1 MSLTVSELLALEGLS
16 ALRLRAGKQG
26 LQRAV
31 RWYYVAENEHIA
43 EWIMGGELW
52 NKLGMFG
59 QKDAIKAQWT
69 TCFPD
74 SEKALHCVRCGKC
87 EAVCP
92 QKLPIRDSLAQ
103 LQKELDTL

>member
-43 EWIMGGELW
+43 EWIMGASWCLSPASTIP
-52 NKLGMFG
+52 GM
-59 QKDAIKAQWT
+59 KPT
-69 TCFPD
+69 
-74 SEKALHCVRCGKC
+74 
-87 EAVCP
+87 
-92 QKLPIRDSLAQ
+92 
-103 LQKELDTL
+103 

>member
-43 EWIMGGELW
+43 EWCLSPASTIP
-52 NKLGMFG
+52 GM
-59 QKDAIKAQWT
+59 KPT
-69 TCFPD
+69 
-74 SEKALHCVRCGKC
+74 
-87 EAVCP
+87 
-92 QKLPIRDSLAQ
+92 
-103 LQKELDTL
+103 

>member
-1 MSLTVSELLALEGLS
+1 MPS
-16 ALRLRAGKQG
+16 RP
-26 LQRAV
+26 
-31 RWYYVAENEHIA
+31 
-43 EWIMGGELW
+43 
-52 NKLGMFG
+52 
-59 QKDAIKAQWT
+59 
-69 TCFPD
+69 CFPD

>member
-1 MSLTVSELLALEGLS
+1 MASRSEYRNG
-16 ALRLRAGKQG
+16 
-26 LQRAV
+26 
-31 RWYYVAENEHIA
+31 WIA
-43 EWIMGGELW
+43 E
-52 NKLGMFG
+52 KLDRVNLTMPKGK
-59 QKDAIKAQWT
+59 KDAIKAQWT

-103 LQKELDTL
+103 LQKELDAL

>member
-1 MSLTVSELLALEGLS
+1 MLATSPPIIVEIDVIVIVLTILMVGDITDNFS
-16 ALRLRAGKQG
+16 
-26 LQRAV
+26 
-31 RWYYVAENEHIA
+31 I
-43 EWIMGGELW
+43 W

-103 LQKELDTL
+103 LQKELDAL